1 MDLDAQT
8 VIQAVRT
15 YKTQIVEMDRKVQLF
30 LSDRRQN
37 RYPKYEELVT
47 EIRRFENRI
56 YNVKFGF
63 ANTEV
68 HMRLDGLMHSLVVYE
83 QAWKRMFSRDSENY
97 QKKIV
102 AAPARV
108 AIPEEEPPEPEESN
122 PLVDKVFAYAQKKW
136 AESGVNGAE
145 SKQQLSERLLPEYKA
160 ARKKMKKG
168 EKISVTYDADSK
180 QVKIAVKKS
189 TLV

>member
-1 MDLDAQT
+1 MDLDAKT
-8 VIQAVRT
+8 IIQAVRT

-30 LSDRRQN
+30 LSDRQRH
-37 RYPKYEELVT
+37 RYPRYEELIT

-56 YNVKFGF
+56 YNVNFGF

-68 HMRLDGLMHSLVVYE
+68 HMRLDGLLHSLHVYE
-83 QAWKRMFSRDSENY
+83 QTWKRMFSQDSENY
-97 QKKIV
+97 QKNRV
-102 AAPARV
+102 SAPAPM
-108 AIPEEEPPEPEESN
+108 AIAEEEPPEPKESN

-145 SKQQLSERLLPEYKA
+145 SKQQLSERLLPEYKE
-160 ARKKMKKG
+160 ARKNLKKG
-168 EKISVTYDADSK
+168 EKISVTYDADSR

-189 TLV
+189 TPV